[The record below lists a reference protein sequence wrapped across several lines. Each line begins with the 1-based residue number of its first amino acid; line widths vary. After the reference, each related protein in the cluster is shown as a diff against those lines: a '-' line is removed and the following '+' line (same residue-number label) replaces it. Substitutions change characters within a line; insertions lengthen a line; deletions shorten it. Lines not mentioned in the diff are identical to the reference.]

1 MTLAQAAHDIKWAV
15 FFLLDISLLR
25 LRHHDK
31 LMTDSL
37 KTEKK

>member
-15 FFLLDISLLR
+15 FLLDISLLR